1 MASNNL
7 EVARYVRYVDA
18 KQNGKHL
25 VDGNEFT
32 YKKSPT
38 HAEKVYYVCTHKTRI
53 GCDATAVVQGDKI
66 VKKYGRHNHDTN
78 LVQKRVREERRT
90 RPSMRHLYQPHLA

>member
-1 MASNNL
+1 M
-7 EVARYVRYVDA
+7 EVARIVNA

-38 HAEKVYYVCTHKTRI
+38 LAEKVYYVTTPVETSRGIRGGMTSRI
-53 GCDATAVVQGDKI
+53 
-66 VKKYGRHNHDTN
+66 
-78 LVQKRVREERRT
+78 
-90 RPSMRHLYQPHLA
+90 